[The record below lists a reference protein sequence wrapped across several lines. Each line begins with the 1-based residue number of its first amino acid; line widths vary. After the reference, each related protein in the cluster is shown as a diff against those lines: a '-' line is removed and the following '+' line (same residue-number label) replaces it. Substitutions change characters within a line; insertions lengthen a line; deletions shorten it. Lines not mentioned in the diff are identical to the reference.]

1 MFVII
6 AYDVNVTSLNGAKRL
21 RHIAKECVNY
31 GQRVQNSVFEVNIDY
46 GKFLILKDRL
56 VKIIDP
62 EKDSLRFYYLGNN
75 WKNKVEHIGAKE
87 GYDSEG
93 ILIY

>member
-6 AYDVNVTSLNGAKRL
+6 AYDVSTTSPTGAKRL
-21 RHIAKECVNY
+21 RHMAKACVNY
-31 GQRVQNSVFEVNIDY
+31 GQRVQNSVFEMNIEY
-46 GKFLILKDRL
+46 GTFLKLKDKL
-56 VKIIDP
+56 VAIMDK

-87 GYDSEG
+87 GYDTEG
-93 ILIY
+93 VLLY